1 MSNDIVH
8 KENACPIT
16 GITELLSRK
25 WVFGIVKDMFSGKKH
40 FNEFKEG
47 KPEMSNASLSNT
59 LKYLEN
65 QGIIVKNVLED
76 DSQTITEYFL
86 TDKDL
91 KMNRLLYEIVLYG
104 LYVLEDDLRSDDYKE
119 EIKQAYEE
127 ILDINN

>member
-8 KENACPIT
+8 NENACPIT

-76 DSQTITEYFL
+76 DSQTVTEYFL
-86 TDKDL
+86 TDKGL

>member
-8 KENACPIT
+8 NENACPIT

-47 KPEMSNASLSNT
+47 KPEMNNASLSNT

-76 DSQTITEYFL
+76 DSQTVTEYFL
-86 TDKDL
+86 TDKSL

>member
-8 KENACPIT
+8 NENACPIT

-47 KPEMSNASLSNT
+47 KPEMNNASLSNT

-76 DSQTITEYFL
+76 DSQTVTEYFL
-86 TDKDL
+86 TDKGL

>member
-76 DSQTITEYFL
+76 DSQTVTEYFL
-86 TDKDL
+86 TDKGL

-127 ILDINN
+127 ILGIDD

>member
-8 KENACPIT
+8 NENACPIT

-25 WVFGIVKDMFSGKKH
+25 WVFGIVKDIFSGKKH

-47 KPEMSNASLSNT
+47 KPEMNNASLSNT

-76 DSQTITEYFL
+76 DSQTVTEYFL
-86 TDKDL
+86 TDKGL

>member
-86 TDKDL
+86 TDKGL

>member
-8 KENACPIT
+8 NENACPIT

-76 DSQTITEYFL
+76 DSQTVTEYFL
-86 TDKDL
+86 TDKGL
-91 KMNRLLYEIVLYG
+91 KMNRVLYEIVLYG

>member
-8 KENACPIT
+8 NENACPIT

-40 FNEFKEG
+40 FNKFKEG

-76 DSQTITEYFL
+76 DSQTVTEYFL
-86 TDKDL
+86 TDKGL

>member
-1 MSNDIVH
+1 
-8 KENACPIT
+8 
-16 GITELLSRK
+16 
-25 WVFGIVKDMFSGKKH
+25 MFSGKKH

-76 DSQTITEYFL
+76 DSQTVTEYFL
-86 TDKDL
+86 TDKGL

>member
-8 KENACPIT
+8 NENACPIT

-47 KPEMSNASLSNT
+47 KPEMSNVSLSNT

-76 DSQTITEYFL
+76 DSQTVTEYFL
-86 TDKDL
+86 TDKGL